1 MTGDV
6 LASALTCG
14 LKGWRGFPVRCVQ
27 PNGECSCETN
37 CGRPGR
43 HPQIKN
49 WPKRATTSPAQ
60 LQRWWTRWPDANLG
74 IATGVESNLLVLDVD
89 GDQGEA
95 TLAALEDKL
104 GPLPETLEVV
114 TPSGGRHLY
123 FTHPG
128 GRVKTGAGQESGLGP
143 GLDVRGDGGMVL
155 APPSYR
161 PGGIYEWVDGPED
174 PAELPEAW
182 AALLRADQAPEGVE
196 PSDGAGQAPTM
207 PYGQTALDLEA
218 LEVAEALEGNRN
230 DRLNLAAFR
239 LGQLAAEDKLNLND
253 AGNRLLEAAVYS
265 GLPAHEAEQT
275 IRSGLAAGMHHP
287 RNPLSR
293 SEKSDMDEKSPL
305 TSGDA
310 PEEST
315 REVEESPPEDADSP
329 LEDGGPTLSSHPS
342 LATSVRVSGDISS
355 DSLFSQGETTADEED
370 KGLEPA
376 ALYGL
381 AGDVVRALEPYTE
394 ADPAALLGTLLASV
408 GNAVGSA
415 PHAVAGARAHPAQLY
430 VVLVGETSRA
440 RKGTAQ
446 ATVDQVMAQAS
457 PEWFEDHRA
466 GGLASGEGIIAAIHR
481 LDDSGAE
488 VDPET
493 SAIKRVTFQGDLR
506 LQVVEPEFARVLR
519 AASREG
525 STLSAV
531 LRQAWDGDALA
542 VLTRKDPLRSPP
554 AHVSI
559 AAHVTVEELRATLND
574 VEAAN
579 GFANRFLFVLVRRS
593 KLLPHGGNPPDDLVL
608 ELGNRVGAAIDRARK
623 TVGAMTRTLEADAL
637 WERAYRGW
645 AENAPPGLV
654 GALTARP
661 EAQTL
666 RLKCCLRP
674 ARWQQRYRRAPPRGG
689 AWVLALLRAE
699 HRNHLRL
706 SDRRPIGGQA
716 ARVPAPRRGCWSHP
730 RPAARSLRPAHHG
743 QATAA
748 RAQPARA
755 ARPGHQHP
763 GGDGWPSSDR
773 DPSDQAAEVG
783 ARKARMM
790 RKDPLERTP

>member
-1 MTGDV
+1 
-6 LASALTCG
+6 
-14 LKGWRGFPVRCVQ
+14 VQ
-27 PNGECSCETN
+27 VSEDNSSNSLLSREE
-37 CGRPGR
+37 
-43 HPQIKN
+43 
-49 WPKRATTSPAQ
+49 TTSA
-60 LQRWWTRWPDANLG
+60 
-74 IATGVESNLLVLDVD
+74 
-89 GDQGEA
+89 DQG
-95 TLAALEDKL
+95 
-104 GPLPETLEVV
+104 G
-114 TPSGGRHLY
+114 
-123 FTHPG
+123 
-128 GRVKTGAGQESGLGP
+128 
-143 GLDVRGDGGMVL
+143 
-155 APPSYR
+155 
-161 PGGIYEWVDGPED
+161 
-174 PAELPEAW
+174 
-182 AALLRADQAPEGVE
+182 
-196 PSDGAGQAPTM
+196 
-207 PYGQTALDLEA
+207 
-218 LEVAEALEGNRN
+218 
-230 DRLNLAAFR
+230 
-239 LGQLAAEDKLNLND
+239 
-253 AGNRLLEAAVYS
+253 
-265 GLPAHEAEQT
+265 
-275 IRSGLAAGMHHP
+275 
-287 RNPLSR
+287 
-293 SEKSDMDEKSPL
+293 
-305 TSGDA
+305 
-310 PEEST
+310 
-315 REVEESPPEDADSP
+315 
-329 LEDGGPTLSSHPS
+329 
-342 LATSVRVSGDISS
+342 
-355 DSLFSQGETTADEED
+355 
-370 KGLEPA
+370 GLEPA
-376 ALYGL
+376 ALHGL
-381 AGDVVRALEPYTE
+381 AGDVVRALEPFTE

-415 PHAVAGARAHPAQLY
+415 SHATAGARAHPAQLY

-554 AHVSI
+554 AHLSI

-623 TVGAMTRTLEADAL
+623 TVGAMTRTLEADAI

-666 RLKCCLRP
+666 RLSVAYALLDGSSAIDVP
-674 ARWQQRYRRAPPRGG
+674 HLEAALGFWRYCERSTETIFGSATGDQLADKLLEYLRRA
-689 AWVLALLRAE
+689 
-699 HRNHLRL
+699 
-706 SDRRPIGGQA
+706 
-716 ARVPAPRRGCWSHP
+716 
-730 RPAARSLRPAHHG
+730 
-743 QATAA
+743 
-748 RAQPARA
+748 
-755 ARPGHQHP
+755 
-763 GGDGWPSSDR
+763 GDAGLT
-773 DPSDQAAEVG
+773 SDQQHAHFGRHVS
-783 ARKARMM
+783 ARRLDHARNLL
-790 RKDPLERTP
+790 KQHGLATITPEETGGRPRIVTRATKQRR